1 MIQELIELRNN
12 ILQGRYPEALELI
25 DELEGMS
32 RKAILRTIKSFL
44 IRLLIHLIK
53 NQIEQRLT
61 NSWIASISDSIIQIQ
76 DLNLQENKKSHYI
89 KINEWDEMLQEA
101 FVASIRPASVEVLN
115 GTLKPNQLAQQI
127 AQDQIISMAKQLLN
141 LTYQHSP
148 TVLPDVIDQYLG
160 QLPGGEEWFL

>member
-1 MIQELIELRNN
+1 MVQELIELRNN
-12 ILQGRYPEALELI
+12 ILEGRYQEALELI

-32 RKAILRTIKSFL
+32 RKSILRTIKFFL

-76 DLNLQENKKSHYI
+76 DLNLQENKTSHYI
-89 KINEWDEMLQEA
+89 KLNEWDAILQEA
-101 FVASIRPASVEVLN
+101 FVASIRPASVEVLK

-127 AQDQIISMAKQLLN
+127 DQDQIILIAKQLLN
-141 LTYQHSP
+141 LTYEHP
-148 TVLPDVIDQYLG
+148 ATVLPDVIDQYLG